1 MLNYKFSPS
10 ERGETEELKISY
22 NDFEKNGLYY
32 IAMKAKNSNKE
43 SDLSPVVEVYI
54 SNRETTDAPDKG
66 GDETKVSKTSPKTI
80 GLIVGLIVGLIIL
93 IIIIYVVIY
102 VVIVKPKRKKQQ
114 KEKEN
119 PIYDRPKRT
128 ENKELNPI
136 NFVSADTLMKH
147 HNEKVKAKTENKE
160 PPIFKEEDFENRN
173 IQPRNESS
181 ASSDDQEQESSHKN
195 PRNGQPFPPK
205 SPKRITPV

>member
-1 MLNYKFSPS
+1 
-10 ERGETEELKISY
+10 
-22 NDFEKNGLYY
+22 
-32 IAMKAKNSNKE
+32 MKSKNSNKE
-43 SDLSPVVEVYI
+43 SDLSTIVEVYI
-54 SNRETTDAPDKG
+54 SNRETTDAPGK
-66 GDETKVSKTSPKTI
+66 DEDESKISKTSPKTI

-93 IIIIYVVIY
+93 MILIYVVIY
-102 VVIVKPKRKKQQ
+102 FVIVKPKRKKQQ

-128 ENKELNPI
+128 ENKELSPI
-136 NFVSADTLMKH
+136 NFVSADTLIKH

-160 PPIFKEEDFENRN
+160 PPIFKEEDFVNRN
-173 IQPRNESS
+173 IQQTNEPSTSS
-181 ASSDDQEQESSHKN
+181 SDQEQESSHKN